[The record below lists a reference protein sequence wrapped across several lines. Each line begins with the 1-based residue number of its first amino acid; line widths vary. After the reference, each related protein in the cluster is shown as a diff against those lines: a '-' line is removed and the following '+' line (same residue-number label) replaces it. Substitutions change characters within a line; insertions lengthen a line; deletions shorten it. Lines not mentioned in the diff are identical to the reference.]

1 MVNSFYA
8 LGLILGLSVM
18 PCLCL
23 GEESDLKFSGDPL
36 VSRSTQSY
44 QLAALDKVTIV
55 AQGITTLVLEVNQ
68 DGFLPLPTENWQVM
82 GQEVGVVRE
91 AIKKKLKLSASALV
105 TFEEFRANRISIVG
119 EVYHQIHREMIEGPM
134 RVMDAIASA
143 NGFTA
148 LANTRRVRLIRQN
161 ADRVEVYELNLRE
174 VMQGRKLHHNLI
186 VKPGDVIT
194 VPKNFL

>member
-1 MVNSFYA
+1 MMNFSYLFCFM
-8 LGLILGLSVM
+8 LGLALLS
-18 PCLCL
+18 CSCW
-23 GEESDLKFSGDPL
+23 GKEDNLKFSGDPL
-36 VSRSTQSY
+36 VAKAPQSY
-44 QLAALDKVTIV
+44 QLAALDKVTILE
-55 AQGITTLVLEVNQ
+55 QEKQPLVLEVNQ
-68 DGFLPLPTENWQVM
+68 EGFLILPKENWYVL
-82 GQEVGVVRE
+82 GQEAALARE
-91 AIKKKLKLSASALV
+91 AIKKKLGLSAATLV

-186 VKPGDVIT
+186 IKPGDVIT